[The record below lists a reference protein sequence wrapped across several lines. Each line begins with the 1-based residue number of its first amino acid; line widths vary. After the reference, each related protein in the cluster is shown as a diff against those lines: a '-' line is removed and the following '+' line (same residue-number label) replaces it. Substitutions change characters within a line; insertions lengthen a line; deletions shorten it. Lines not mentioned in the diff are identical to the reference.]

1 MDMRAPH
8 TFGQVVMVQK
18 KQRWEVSTWG
28 KIYAALVLVETI
40 ALGALCIASLIY
52 ARAHRNEEVDAESV
66 EYTSI
71 VALVASVAL
80 LYFSLDSI
88 LLENIFQFFAAQLLH
103 GLICAYVIW
112 HYTSTGLGA
121 LYDRISLW
129 VMVAVCTFQLAYI
142 LLMYPVTHTFGQ
154 LIRGAAQRAAL
165 SSSSSALPRPL
176 TRSHPTLFSVCS
188 LLQFSNRLALVQK
201 DWRQRCHPSTLPHG
215 HDLLHAAQA

>member
-28 KIYAALVLVETI
+28 KIYAALVLVETV
-40 ALGALCIASLIY
+40 ALGALCVASLIY
-52 ARAHRNEEVDAESV
+52 ARAHRDQEVDAESV

-154 LIRGAAQRAAL
+154 FVGSRGASHARCAAL
-165 SSSSSALPRPL
+165 TTPL
-176 TRSHPTLFSVCS
+176 IPSRSCQFRLADS
-188 LLQFSNRLALVQK
+188 LL
-201 DWRQRCHPSTLPHG
+201 P
-215 HDLLHAAQA
+215 